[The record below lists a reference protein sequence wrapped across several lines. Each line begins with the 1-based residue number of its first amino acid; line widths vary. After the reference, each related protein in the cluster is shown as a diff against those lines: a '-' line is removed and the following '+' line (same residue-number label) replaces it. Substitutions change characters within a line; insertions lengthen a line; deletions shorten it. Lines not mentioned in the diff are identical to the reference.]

1 MDDRGYACFA
11 RALAGDIAREGEPLG
26 RPAAAKM

>member
-11 RALAGDIAREGEPLG
+11 DALADDLVRQEEAAEPAEKL
-26 RPAAAKM
+26 